1 MIKIEASASIFFDC
15 NKSLCYTYPIY
26 INLEEIIMGF
36 VSNKKFSSQSG
47 ADAAHEAGT
56 ENEGQPIKITVK
68 VINVKHNAGESGFF
82 VFEAQPV
89 TEMGSI
95 IVNGIPY
102 LNKTF
107 NVQGVSEGFGEHS
120 RIGQIMDCVG
130 NWKIHNKYGI
140 QFEAIYINEQLPND
154 VVALEKYLASGRIK
168 GITPKMAEKMIEK
181 WGMKCID
188 ILDYEIDTLKEIKEL
203 TEEKLEQIKKQ
214 WQEKRSVYKIVS
226 YLGQFG
232 LGENL
237 AIKVYRYLNK
247 VKKLGKIP
255 EDIDIIELIK
265 RNPYALTKVEGV
277 GFKSADKIGLG
288 IGLKPDNRMRL
299 KAALVF
305 RLEESTM
312 REGNTCI
319 PVQEWLDNSVKSLRI
334 PLNEIKEIAQELVN
348 KREVILRDVPVYFA
362 KTEKGHVVMDSVIKT
377 CVSPVS
383 LANAEKAIAAKIK
396 EALNS
401 APISASQ
408 KDSIKEQVMMESRVM
423 DDSQREAAYTVL
435 TSPVSVLT
443 GGPGTGKTTTLRNIV
458 DIATKMGKTVVLAS
472 PTGKAAKR
480 MEEAIG
486 VNAQTIHRTL
496 VYKEGVFTHNRYNP
510 MSGHVFIVDES
521 SMLDTMIGASWVTAI
536 PEKSQ
541 FIFVGDAD
549 QLPSVGAGDV
559 LRDLINSNKI
569 PVARLT
575 QIHRQAA
582 GSGIAL
588 NAKLINE
595 GKTPEKNGNLQVD
608 DFVFLEVES
617 DEEIQDKIMD
627 VIDELL
633 DDGVLHSEIQVLSP
647 QRSKEV
653 GTESLNALL
662 RWQLNPQAPDPT
674 TIEVFPHFFNGER
687 IMQISNNYDEE
698 IFNGDMGY
706 VSDYKDDGTF
716 IYNSLDQREIKMS
729 SGNLK
734 ELEMGYAQTVHKSQG
749 SESPYI
755 IMPIS
760 KSHMFTLNRN
770 NVYTGIT
777 RAKKKVIM
785 IGQYSVLLAA
795 IKKLEQRFRTTGL
808 LQEIRNIC

>member
-1 MIKIEASASIFFDC
+1 
-15 NKSLCYTYPIY
+15 
-26 INLEEIIMGF
+26 MGF

-56 ENEGQPIKITVK
+56 ENEGEPIKITVK
-68 VINVKHNAGESGFF
+68 VLNVKHKSDESGFF
-82 VFEAQPV
+82 VFQAEPV
-89 TEMGSI
+89 GNMGSI

-102 LNKTF
+102 FNKTF
-107 NVQGVSEGFGEHS
+107 NVQGVSEGFSEHS

-154 VVALEKYLASGRIK
+154 VVALEKYLSSGRIK
-168 GITPKMAEKMIEK
+168 GITPKMAEKMVEK

-188 ILDYEIDTLKEIKEL
+188 VLDYEIDTLKEIKEL
-203 TEEKLEQIKKQ
+203 TDEKLEQIKKQ

-237 AIKVYRYLNK
+237 AVKVYRYFNK
-247 VKKLGKIP
+247 LKKLGKIP
-255 EDIDIIELIK
+255 ENIDVIELIK
-265 RNPYALTKVEGV
+265 KNPYSLTKVEGV

-288 IGLKPDNRMRL
+288 IGLKPDNRLRL

-305 RLEESTM
+305 RLEESTT

-319 PVQEWLDNSVKSLRI
+319 PVEEWLDNSVKSLRI

-348 KREVILRDVPVYFA
+348 KREVILRDVPVYFS
-362 KTEKGHVVMDSVIKT
+362 KVHKGSTILDSVIKT
-377 CVSPVS
+377 CVSPMS
-383 LANAEKAIAAKIK
+383 LVNAEKAIAFKIK
-396 EALNS
+396 EVMNNDVLTT
-401 APISASQ
+401 SQ
-408 KDSIKEQVMMESRVM
+408 KDFVKKEVMLESRVM
-423 DDSQREAAYTVL
+423 DNSQREAAYTVL

-458 DIATKMGKTVVLAS
+458 DIATKMGKQVVLAS

-486 VNAQTIHRTL
+486 MQAQTIHRTL
-496 VYKEGVFTHNRYNP
+496 VYQDGAFTHNRYNP
-510 MSGHVFIVDES
+510 LSGNIFIVDES
-521 SMLDTMIGASWVTAI
+521 SMLDTLLGASWVTAI
-536 PEKSQ
+536 PEKAQ
-541 FIFVGDAD
+541 IIFVGDAD

-559 LRDLINSNKI
+559 LRDLINSGKI

-575 QIHRQAA
+575 EIHRQAN
-582 GSGIAL
+582 GSGIAI
-588 NAKLINE
+588 NAQLINQ
-595 GKTPEKNGNLQVD
+595 GKAPEKNGNIKID
-608 DFVFLEVES
+608 DFVFLEVEG

-627 VIDELL
+627 VIDELIE
-633 DDGVLHSEIQVLSP
+633 DGVQHKDIQVLSP
-647 QRSKEV
+647 QRTKDV

-662 RWQLNPQAPDPT
+662 RWQLNPQAPDPS

-687 IMQISNNYDEE
+687 VMQIVNNYDEE

-716 IYNSLDQREIKMS
+716 IYNSLDQRMIKMS
-729 SGNLK
+729 SANLK

-785 IGQYSVLLAA
+785 IGQYTVLLDS

-808 LQEIRNIC
+808 LQELKNIL